1 MLATDNGLKIFFLVF
16 IDDLFEVNLHRVRD
30 QRSRWE

>member
-1 MLATDNGLKIFFLVF
+1 MFLVLATDNGLEIFFLV
-16 IDDLFEVNLHRVRD
+16 LLEVILHRVRD